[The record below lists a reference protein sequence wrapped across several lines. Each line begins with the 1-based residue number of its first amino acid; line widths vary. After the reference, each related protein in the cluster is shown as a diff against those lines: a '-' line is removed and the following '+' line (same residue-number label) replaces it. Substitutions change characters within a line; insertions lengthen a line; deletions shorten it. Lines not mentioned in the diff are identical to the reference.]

1 MFRRPRHLLVK
12 RVLDS
17 LDADFL
23 DEARCYFGGG
33 TRIVMALEEY
43 RESADIDFLCSDR
56 AGYRELRSEVSSH
69 SLGRIARAKLALAR
83 EIFADRYG
91 IRTVFDIDGE
101 RIKFQIILEG
111 RIGLSGTR
119 DAKLKVPALDAES
132 CFAEKFLANADRWND
147 DAFLGRDVI
156 DLAFMTSRWDGEAAR
171 TGREKAIAAYGRAV
185 NTSLRRAVAK
195 MSESREYRR
204 RCLSGFSI
212 SDVRRLGAGL
222 RALAT
227 LSKRT
232 A

>member
-1 MFRRPRHLLVK
+1 MFRCPRHRLVQ

-23 DEARCYFGGG
+23 DAARCYFGGG

-43 RESADIDFLCSDR
+43 RESADIDFLCSER
-56 AGYRELRSEVSSH
+56 AGYRELRSEVSAH
-69 SLGRIARAKLALAR
+69 SLGRIAKEKMALAR

-101 RIKFQIILEG
+101 RIKFEIILEG
-111 RIGLSGTR
+111 RIELSGTR
-119 DAKLKVPALDAES
+119 DARLRVPALDAES

-147 DAFLGRDVI
+147 EAFLGRDVV
-156 DLAFMTSRWDGEAAR
+156 DLAFMASRWDGEAAQA
-171 TGREKAIAAYGRAV
+171 GRERAIAAYGRAV
-185 NTSLRRAVAK
+185 NTSLRRAIAK
-195 MSESREYRR
+195 MSESRDYRR
-204 RCLSGFSI
+204 RCLAGLSI

-232 A
+232 S